1 MPSILPVAPLLAAL
15 AAVALVAVTGFT
27 ERSFFGTALE
37 DVFYGYFFRSYPLF
51 LFALVYG
58 AAWIIA
64 AAAAPGARRGLRA
77 FSTPVAV
84 ILFLASGLYPTFG
97 GAILRGGFIL
107 GGMTFARGAPAVASL
122 MAGSLAAASA
132 FGLALGLASLLARL
146 SLRMSLRR
154 IFAMLLR
161 LAALWAGGT
170 LVLLATSAGFD
181 AVGFWPVGPLEGMP
195 VLKTALAVVLLLLP
209 DTIVAAWLAGKAA
222 PSAPASVTQPPRSPP
237 HAGRSGTAAPHSR

>member
-37 DVFYGYFFRSYPLF
+37 DLFYGFFFRSYPLF

-58 AAWIIA
+58 AAWIVA
-64 AAAAPGARRGLRA
+64 AAIAPGARRGLRA

-84 ILFLASGLYPTFG
+84 IFFLACGLYPTFG

-107 GGMTFARGAPAVASL
+107 GGMTFVRGGPAVVSL

-132 FGLALGLASLLARL
+132 FGLALAMASVLARL
-146 SLRMSLRR
+146 SVRISLRWL
-154 IFAMLLR
+154 AGMLLR
-161 LAALWAGGT
+161 LVALWAGTT
-170 LVLLATSAGFD
+170 LVLLSASAGFN
-181 AVGFWPVGPLEGMP
+181 AVGSWPVGPLEGLYI
-195 VLKTALAVVLLLLP
+195 LKTALSAVLLLLP
-209 DTIVAAWLAGKAA
+209 DTIVAARLAGRAGPTGSGKRDPA
-222 PSAPASVTQPPRSPP
+222 PESRPQ
-237 HAGRSGTAAPHSR
+237 SGG